1 MAIVRIELFAGRT
14 REQKA
19 AAALAI
25 TEAMSRTLGTTS
37 AGTQIIFVDVEK
49 SNWGHDGRLTDGP

>member
-1 MAIVRIELFAGRT
+1 MAIVRIELFAGRS

-19 AAALAI
+19 AATLAI

-49 SNWGHDGRLTDGP
+49 SDWGHDGRLSDGA

>member
-1 MAIVRIELFAGRT
+1 MAIVRIELFAGRS

-19 AAALAI
+19 AATLAI

-37 AGTQIIFVDVEK
+37 AGTQIIFVNVEK
-49 SNWGHDGRLTDGP
+49 ADWGHNGRLSDDA